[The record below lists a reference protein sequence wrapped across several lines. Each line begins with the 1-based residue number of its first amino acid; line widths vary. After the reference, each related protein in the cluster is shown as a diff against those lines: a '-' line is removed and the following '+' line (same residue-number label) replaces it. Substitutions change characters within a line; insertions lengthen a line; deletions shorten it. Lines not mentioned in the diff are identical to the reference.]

1 MRIVATLQKIDW
13 FEIKKDFMMASC
25 LVMIVSMCLSIWTIA
40 LGYHNM
46 DLGHNLALVNAI
58 WEDRFNETFVDRG
71 VTGQGVIMVFAPV
84 NGIQVGYL
92 QLVQGWS
99 SLMVTSLL
107 LGVFLTTL
115 RYMRR

>member
-1 MRIVATLQKIDW
+1 MGILKAIMGIDW

-46 DLGHNLALVNAI
+46 DLGHNLATVNAI
-58 WEDRFNETFVDRG
+58 WGERFNETFVDRG